1 MVLNNK
7 IMKLKI
13 KFNKFLKKLEEKKK
27 IKKIKTQMIE
37 DVNYALETKGIYDE
51 MISFY
56 ENINPYIEVANIY
69 KKKGYDVIKK
79 DRNIIIK
86 IKES

>member
-13 KFNKFLKKLEEKKK
+13 KLNKFLKKLEEKKK

-51 MISFY
+51 TISCY
-56 ENINPYIEVANIY
+56 ESISPYIEVANIY
-69 KKKGYDVIKK
+69 LKKGYDVIKK